1 MQETVHRLCDN
12 DNTGLRVLNIGFGLG
27 IVRLLLLMKS
37 RSTLIITQ
45 IDSMF
50 QSLQHP
56 PKHHVIIEAHPD
68 VLKHMRGLG
77 WYEKPGVKILEGKW
91 QSFLDS
97 EELLSVGGFD
107 AVYTD
112 TFSENYKG
120 EFKSRQQNTFSD
132 RITRP
137 S

>member
-1 MQETVHRLCDN
+1 MLPDYYP
-12 DNTGLRVLNIGFGLG
+12 LILG
-27 IVRLLLLMKS
+27 
-37 RSTLIITQ
+37 Q
-45 IDSMF
+45 IDSVF
-50 QSLQHP
+50 QSHRKRP
-56 PKHHVIIEAHPD
+56 GKHVIIEAHPD
-68 VLKHMRGLG
+68 VLEHMRGLG